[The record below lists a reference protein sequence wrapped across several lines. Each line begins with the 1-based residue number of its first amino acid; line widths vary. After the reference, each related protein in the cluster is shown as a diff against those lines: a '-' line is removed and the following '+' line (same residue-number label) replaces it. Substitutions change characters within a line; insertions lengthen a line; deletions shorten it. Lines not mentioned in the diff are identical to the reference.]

1 MLRVLLNGLWIPV
14 IVRTTSTE
22 SMFGFRF
29 IKFDPNQHVIVF
41 KGGKIRKEGAGLSFW
56 YFVPSTSLVAVPLGS
71 TEAHFIFEE
80 VTRDYQEV
88 TIQGQVTYRIKDP
101 GMAAGLLNYTLDR
114 KGERYVSNDPEKLQ
128 QRVVNAIN
136 VLARTR
142 IQALDLREAI
152 GGGGEFVQDIE
163 KELSARQDMHSL
175 GIEIL
180 GVSILAVKPTPDTA
194 RALEA
199 ETREQLM
206 KEADDAVYARRN
218 ASVEQ
223 ERSIKE
229 NELKTEQAV
238 QEKRQQLESSDTQHS
253 IELEAKRA
261 ALVSQQAENAKISS
275 ESRAYALEVVVKAMA
290 DADPKIVQVL
300 ASTGMNPDALVAAAL
315 SEFAENAEKIGE
327 LNVSSEVLQEL
338 LRDRNE

>member
-1 MLRVLLNGLWIPV
+1 
-14 IVRTTSTE
+14 
-22 SMFGFRF
+22 
-29 IKFDPNQHVIVF
+29 
-41 KGGKIRKEGAGLSFW
+41 
-56 YFVPSTSLVAVPLGS
+56 
-71 TEAHFIFEE
+71 
-80 VTRDYQEV
+80 
-88 TIQGQVTYRIKDP
+88 
-101 GMAAGLLNYTLDR
+101 
-114 KGERYVSNDPEKLQ
+114 
-128 QRVVNAIN
+128 
-136 VLARTR
+136 
-142 IQALDLREAI
+142 
-152 GGGGEFVQDIE
+152 
-163 KELSARQDMHSL
+163 
-175 GIEIL
+175 
-180 GVSILAVKPTPDTA
+180 
-194 RALEA
+194 
-199 ETREQLM
+199 M